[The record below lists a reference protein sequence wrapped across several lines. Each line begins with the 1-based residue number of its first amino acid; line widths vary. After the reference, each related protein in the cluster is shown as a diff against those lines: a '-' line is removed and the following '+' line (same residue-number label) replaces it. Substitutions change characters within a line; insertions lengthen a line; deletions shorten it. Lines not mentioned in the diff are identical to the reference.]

1 MAPAVKAA
9 SGISPVRFSAM
20 ALVLFSAGHF
30 FSDLYSGAL
39 GALQPLL
46 VGKFHLTLAE
56 AGWLGGMLM
65 FSGSIMQP
73 LFGVLSDRIRT
84 RMFAV
89 LGPAV
94 AGIFISSLGLATS
107 YSGLMWMI
115 ILGGTGIAAFHPQAS
130 SRATL
135 GIRTNRGRAMAVFIS
150 SGTLGYA
157 SGPAF
162 FSLLSSHLGLQ
173 GLYWGAIPGVLTSVL
188 LITLLP
194 DFSGPIVKADSGADW
209 HALRSVW
216 KPMTILYVLVF
227 IRSIIQVTFAQF
239 IPLYMHLERGYSLA
253 WASYTLSFYLAAG
266 AIGGFLGGHLAD
278 RFGGRLVIIVSM
290 IAAVPFLLLF
300 FLAPGWIST
309 AGLLLGGLILLF
321 TIPVNVV
328 MAQDLAPKQAGT
340 VSALMMGF
348 AWGMAGFIFVPLTG
362 WLSDRIS
369 MHYALM
375 SLTAY
380 PILGFLL
387 ALRLP
392 KHVTS

>member
-1 MAPAVKAA
+1 MAPATKTAPGV
-9 SGISPVRFSAM
+9 STVRFSAL

-73 LFGVLSDRIRT
+73 LYGYLSDRIRT

-94 AGIFISSLGLATS
+94 AGVFISSLGLAPS

-115 ILGGTGIAAFHPQAS
+115 ILGGTGIAMFHPQAS
-130 SRATL
+130 SQATV
-135 GIRTNRGRAMAVFIS
+135 GIRSNRSRAMAVFIS
-150 SGTLGYA
+150 SGTLGFA

-162 FSLLSSHLGLQ
+162 FSLLSSNLGL
-173 GLYWGAIPGVLTSVL
+173 GRLYWGAIPGVLTSLL
-188 LITLLP
+188 LITFLP
-194 DFSGPIVKADSGADW
+194 DVSAPSVKADSRSDW
-209 HALRSVW
+209 RALRSVW
-216 KPMTILYVLVF
+216 KPMTILYALVF
-227 IRSIIQVTFAQF
+227 IRSIIQVVFAQF

-253 WASYTLSFYLAAG
+253 WASYTLSLYLAAG
-266 AIGGFLGGHLAD
+266 AVGGFLGGHLAD

-290 IAAVPFLLLF
+290 IASVPFLLLF
-300 FLAPGWIST
+300 FLAQGWLST

-362 WLSDRIS
+362 WLSDRIT

-375 SLTAY
+375 SLTVF
-380 PILGFLL
+380 PLVGFLL
-387 ALRLP
+387 SWRLP
-392 KHVTS
+392 KHATA